1 VPGRDVGAGG
11 GRNVGAEADVAVWF
25 DLDGTLLHLNHPYEA
40 VLREAFG
47 RHLDGAAVDRAV
59 EAYDF
64 LDRFRGLEADP
75 YRAAMDAVIEA
86 TGADLDPWDLVGSL
100 REVEYDAT
108 RVPEGTRETLAG
120 VGAPL
125 GVLTNGLPA
134 WQRGKLE
141 HHELVEPFDAVV
153 ASYEAGGHKPDPAP
167 FGLARE
173 RLIADRHVMV
183 GDDREADVEGARDA
197 GFEAVHA
204 PDGVAA
210 VRAELRDLL

>member
-1 VPGRDVGAGG
+1 MTGSTGEAGG
-11 GRNVGAEADVAVWF
+11 GRDAEPAVAVWF
-25 DLDGTLLHLNHPYEA
+25 DLDGTLLHFDRPYEA

-64 LDRFRGLEADP
+64 LGRFRELEVEP
-75 YRAAMDAVIEA
+75 YRAAMGAVVEA
-86 TGADLDPWDLVGSL
+86 AGSDLDPSVLVGSL

-108 RVPEGTRETLAG
+108 RVPSGTRETLAG
-120 VGAPL
+120 IDAPL

-134 WQRGKLE
+134 WQRGKLAHRGLLE
-141 HHELVEPFDAVV
+141 SFDAVV

-167 FGLARE
+167 FDLARE
-173 RLIADRHVMV
+173 RLPADRYVMI

-197 GFEAVHA
+197 GFEAVRA

-210 VRAELRDLL
+210 VRAELWDLL